1 MYNPKSKTQN
11 QNSGTRKRKPL
22 TRWIVLFVIIIIATG
37 LFYYIIYAKPKSQDT
52 FKEGSIQTENAAALE
67 KANQLTQEVFR
78 YVELVETK
86 KMTQAEADRLSGPV
100 KAELQSLRMQ
110 LSQRQLAENDSIR
123 KALGDI
129 MVANVMKWRRENL
142 PPVSEQ

>member
-1 MYNPKSKTQN
+1 MI
-11 QNSGTRKRKPL
+11 L
-22 TRWIVLFVIIIIATG
+22 VIATG
-37 LFYYIIYAKPKSQDT
+37 LFYYINYAKPKSQDT
-52 FKEGSIQTENAAALE
+52 FKEGSIQTENAATLE

-86 KMTQAEADRLSGPV
+86 KMTQEEADRQSGPV
-100 KAELQSLRMQ
+100 KAELQSLRLQ

-142 PPVSEQ
+142 PPVSE